1 MVASVG
7 LKCFGDRDASAFGD
21 GSEILPIGTML
32 ASYHIKGSVTLSR
45 SPLSGFTIE
54 ATSYPNGVTD
64 SLGAFDIADVL
75 EQTNYT
81 ITPSLAHYLFE
92 PTSASG
98 TLTGA
103 PIFSGSM
110 CGCVLNGTASWR
122 GWTIS

>member
-7 LKCFGDRDASAFGD
+7 LKCFGDR
-21 GSEILPIGTML
+21 SEILPIGTML

-122 GWTIS
+122 GWTISC